1 MDHPRHRC
9 DAIAFPSRPR
19 KRVAPL
25 LLILGLVAQPVQAA
39 EPCFRGINLSGAE
52 FGNPDGVAGTDYLY
66 PSEATIA
73 YFAGKTWA
81 TWRIDNYVRKIA
93 FCRKRFPAPVALAYQ
108 LRNLLRGDKGSQ
120 GGLAA

>member
-1 MDHPRHRC
+1 MYP
-9 DAIAFPSRPR
+9 
-19 KRVAPL
+19 KR
-25 LLILGLVAQPVQAA
+25 LILDDARVHGIGVLGLDV
-39 EPCFRGINLSGAE
+39 NLSGAE

-81 TWRIDNYVRKIA
+81 TWRIDTYLRKIA
-93 FCRKRFPAPVALAYQ
+93 FCRKEFPAPVNMALK
-108 LRNLLRGDKGSQ
+108 LRDRIRGGSAS